1 MRFVAEWSG
10 EDVVIAEDGRELGP
24 RINFLVAALDKSSL
38 CLSSSSSSYYYYYYY
53 FQRSSTYIILL
64 PF

>member
-1 MRFVAEWSG
+1 M
-10 EDVVIAEDGRELGP
+10 VIAEDGRELGP

-38 CLSSSSSSYYYYYYY
+38 CLSSSSSSYYYY

>member
-1 MRFVAEWSG
+1 VAERSG

-24 RINFLVAALDKSSL
+24 RISFLVAALDKSSL

>member
-1 MRFVAEWSG
+1 
-10 EDVVIAEDGRELGP
+10 VVIAEDGRELGP
-24 RINFLVAALDKSSL
+24 RIDFLVAALDKSSL

-53 FQRSSTYIILL
+53 YFQRSSTYIILL

>member
-1 MRFVAEWSG
+1 M
-10 EDVVIAEDGRELGP
+10 VIAEDGRELGP
-24 RINFLVAALDKSSL
+24 RIDFLVAALDKSSL
-38 CLSSSSSSYYYYYYY
+38 CLSSSSSSYYYYY